1 MTLAQRIEALL
12 ERLAA
17 QNWCDTAHHTE
28 ARELLALLRVE
39 QRP

>member
-17 QNWCDTAHHTE
+17 QNWCDTSHHTE
-28 ARELLALLRVE
+28 ARVLLALLRNKDN
-39 QRP
+39 